1 MFFGLRVSAEDEED
15 GVDMAECGLDAYPEF
30 SKSMDAA
37 PSNYP
42 KQ

>member
-15 GVDMAECGLDAYPEF
+15 GVDVAECGLEAFPEF

-37 PSNYP
+37 PSVYP
-42 KQ
+42 KK